1 MTDNEK
7 RAHDLALS
15 HYQNVLS
22 DLVLDSWTSTN
33 ESNELDVYTAY
44 KKLYDELLELFNRDY
59 PSTG

>member
-15 HYQNVLS
+15 HYQSVLS
-22 DLVLDSWTSTN
+22 DLVLENWASDD

-44 KKLYDELLELFNRDY
+44 KKLYDELLKLFNRDY
-59 PSTG
+59 PSAD